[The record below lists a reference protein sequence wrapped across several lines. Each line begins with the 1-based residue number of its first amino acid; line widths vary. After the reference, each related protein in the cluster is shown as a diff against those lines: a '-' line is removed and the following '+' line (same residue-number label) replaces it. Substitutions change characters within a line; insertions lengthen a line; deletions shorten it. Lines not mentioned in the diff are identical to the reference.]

1 MSKYPDQ
8 VGPDS
13 DPYLDRLE
21 PEEWQDEPLE
31 DDDEECVFCKGC
43 RRCFPID
50 EMQDTPNGFLCSM
63 CE

>member
-21 PEEWQDEPLE
+21 PDEWQDEPLE
-31 DDDEECVFCKGC
+31 EDDEECAICKGC
-43 RRCFPID
+43 GKPYPID
-50 EMQDTPNGFLCSM
+50 ELEDFLCSA